1 MSDQNTRVEV
11 SLFIYGHDLD
21 PELVTERLALTPEVA
36 ARRGKSR
43 HWQGKSAVQ
52 KIGVWGYKVK
62 GSGVELLVNQF
73 IAALTSRDNIPAQ
86 VPAAVTRVAGAER
99 QRFLHHAHTET
110 GWTRGRIQLRQRC
123 HPDRVSTVHQ
133 RRVRRRRAVVLRRQR
148 CRVRVPAVGPFAAFP
163 DRLPALRR
171 GGLRRAHR

>member
-1 MSDQNTRVEV
+1 MGDQNTRVEV

-36 ARRGKSR
+36 ARRGESR

-86 VPAAVTRVAGAER
+86 VPAAEEGVIEIFISMLSNEGSIACEEELSVSQLSSLSAYGLPL
-99 QRFLHHAHTET
+99 RFTVYGTL
-110 GWTRGRIQLRQRC
+110 
-123 HPDRVSTVHQ
+123 PD
-133 RRVRRRRAVVLRRQR
+133 
-148 CRVRVPAVGPFAAFP
+148 
-163 DRLPALRR
+163 
-171 GGLRRAHR
+171 